1 MARKTNAE
9 IRKMSIDEAE
19 QYAYAHPAESGR
31 IAKQLGKASVKCA
44 KIQVQYTTHQVFTP
58 NPSSVTVTI

>member
-1 MARKTNAE
+1 MARKTNE
-9 IRKMSIDEAE
+9 ENCNMSINEAE
-19 QYAYAHPAESGR
+19 EYVLKHPAESGR
-31 IAKQLGKASVKCA
+31 ISKQLGIASLKCA